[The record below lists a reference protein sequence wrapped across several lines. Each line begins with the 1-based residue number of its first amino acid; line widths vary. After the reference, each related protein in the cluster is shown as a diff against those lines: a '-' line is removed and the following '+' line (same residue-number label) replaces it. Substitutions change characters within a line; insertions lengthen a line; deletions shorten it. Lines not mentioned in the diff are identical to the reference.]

1 VAIQKPRGTYVWIAA
16 LTLFARNDKE
26 KRTFM
31 SLVKSTLTIGF
42 FTLLSRISGFVRDVL
57 MANLIG
63 ASWLSDAFFVAF
75 KLPNFF
81 RRLFAEGAF
90 NAAFIPSF
98 SSILTAEGRDAAIR
112 FAGEVMSV
120 LLVVLLVLNA
130 IFIIFM
136 PWITPLFAPGFA
148 DTPEKFN
155 LTVTLSQIT
164 FPYIL
169 FISLVSLLGGILN
182 SMGKFAAAA
191 ASPILLNLC
200 MIAAMLGL
208 NFISET
214 PAHALAYGVFI
225 AGLVQLG
232 WLVYICA
239 KQNVLPQLLSPRL
252 TRQVRMMLLLMAPAA
267 LGSGVQQLNLLID
280 VIIASHIPGAVSYLY
295 YADRITELPI
305 GMIGVAVG
313 TVLLPMLSKQIRNG
327 ELAEARTS
335 MNRAL
340 ELVLLFGLPATAALC
355 VIAEPVIRVLYQH
368 GAFTPEDMRQT
379 VPTLIAFT
387 AGLPAFLAVKIFAP
401 GFFANHDTKTPFKIA
416 VACVIINL
424 FFNLT
429 LSGPFAQVGMAAAT
443 SIAGWVNVAAM
454 GWILHKRGIFV
465 PDALLTSRLTK
476 MVGASLAMMAALAF
490 IEPYF
495 AAFYTGSIF
504 SKTLGLGIVIAIG
517 TAVYGS
523 AVLLLRAY
531 DANLMT
537 RLLRRR

>member
-1 VAIQKPRGTYVWIAA
+1 
-16 LTLFARNDKE
+16 
-26 KRTFM
+26 M

-42 FTLLSRISGFVRDVL
+42 FTFLSRISGFIRDVL

-98 SSILTAEGRDAAIR
+98 SSILTAEGHDAAVK

-120 LLVVLLVLNA
+120 LLLVLLVLNA
-130 IFIIFM
+130 VFIVFM

-148 DTPEKFN
+148 DTPEKFD

-169 FISLVSLLGGILN
+169 FISLVSLLGGVLN
-182 SMGKFAAAA
+182 SMGKFAAPA

-200 MIAAMLGL
+200 MIGGMLFL
-208 NFISET
+208 NGMSPT
-214 PAHALAYGVFI
+214 PAHALSYAVFI
-225 AGLVQLG
+225 AGIVQFG
-232 WLVYICA
+232 WLILACVRSDMMPPL
-239 KQNVLPQLLSPRL
+239 VPPRL
-252 TRQVRMMLLLMAPAA
+252 TKQVKAMLLLMAPAA

-313 TVLLPMLSKQIRNG
+313 TVLLPMLSKQIRSGNI
-327 ELAEARTS
+327 AEARTS

-340 ELVLLFGLPATAALC
+340 ELVLLFGLPSTAALC
-355 VIAEPVIRVLYQH
+355 VIAKPIIMVLYQH
-368 GAFTPEDMRQT
+368 GAFTTHDMEEA

-401 GFFANHDTKTPFKIA
+401 GFYANHDTKTPFKIA
-416 VACVIINL
+416 LTCVGVNL

-429 LSGPFAQVGMAAAT
+429 LVYVVHLEQVGMALAT
-443 SIAGWVNVAAM
+443 TIAGWVNVGAM
-454 GWILHKRGIFV
+454 MWILHKREIFM
-465 PDALLTSRLTK
+465 PDSLLKSRLIK
-476 MVGASLAMMAALAF
+476 MLGASGIMAAALAVAQS
-490 IEPYF
+490 F
-495 AAFYTGSIF
+495 AAPYYT
-504 SKTLGLGIVIAIG
+504 IG
-517 TAVYGS
+517 TAHKVAALSSVITVGMVVFGAS
-523 AVLLLRAY
+523 VLVMKAY
-531 DANLMT
+531 DASLVT
-537 RLLRRR
+537 RLLKRKRA

>member
-1 VAIQKPRGTYVWIAA
+1 
-16 LTLFARNDKE
+16 
-26 KRTFM
+26 M

-42 FTLLSRISGFVRDVL
+42 YTLLSRISGFVRDVM

-98 SSILTAEGRDAAIR
+98 SSILTERGREDAVR

-120 LLVVLLVLNA
+120 LLLVLLVLNA
-130 IFIIFM
+130 IFIVFM

-148 DTPEKFN
+148 DTPEKFD

-169 FISLVSLLGGILN
+169 FISLVSLLGGVLN
-182 SMGKFAAAA
+182 SMGKFAAPA

-200 MIAAMLGL
+200 MIGGMLWL
-208 NFISET
+208 NHLTPT
-214 PAHALAYGVFI
+214 PAHALSYAVFI

-232 WLVYICA
+232 WLVLAC
-239 KQNVLPQLLSPRL
+239 VRSDMMPPLVSPRM
-252 TRQVRMMLLLMAPAA
+252 TKQVKTMLLLMAPAA

-280 VIIASHIPGAVSYLY
+280 VVIASHIPDAVSYLY

-313 TVLLPMLSKQIRNG
+313 TVLLPMLSRQLRSG
-327 ELAEARTS
+327 QTAEAHAS

-340 ELVLLFGLPATAALC
+340 ELVLLFGLPASAALL

-368 GAFTPEDMRQT
+368 GKFTPENMVYTTR
-379 VPTLIAFT
+379 VLYAFT
-387 AGLPAFLAVKIFAP
+387 LGLPAFLAVKVFAP
-401 GFFANHDTKTPFKIA
+401 GFYANHDTKTPFRIA
-416 VACVIINL
+416 MVCVGVNL

-429 LSGPFAQVGMAAAT
+429 LVFVAHLEAMGMALAT
-443 SIAGWVNVAAM
+443 TLAGWLNLAQMAM
-454 GWILHKRGIFV
+454 ILKRRGIFA
-465 PDALLTSRLTK
+465 PDALLRARLIKLTL
-476 MVGASLAMMAALAF
+476 ASAIMAVSLLAVS
-490 IEPYF
+490 PF
-495 AAFYTGSIF
+495 AAPYYQEGAVAKVLALTTTI
-504 SKTLGLGIVIAIG
+504 GLGMLVFA
-517 TAVYGS
+517 AS
-523 AVLLLRAY
+523 VLALKAY
-531 DANLMT
+531 DA
-537 RLLRRR
+537 REIRGLLRRRA

>member
-1 VAIQKPRGTYVWIAA
+1 
-16 LTLFARNDKE
+16 
-26 KRTFM
+26 M

-98 SSILTAEGRDAAIR
+98 SSILTAEGRPAAIR

-136 PWITPLFAPGFA
+136 PWITPAFAPGFA
-148 DTPEKFN
+148 NTPEKFD

-169 FISLVSLLGGILN
+169 FISLVSLLGGVLN
-182 SMGKFAAAA
+182 SLGKFAAPAA
-191 ASPILLNLC
+191 NPILLNLC

-208 NFISET
+208 NFLSPT

-232 WLVYICA
+232 WIAYNCKKNDA
-239 KQNVLPQLLSPRL
+239 LPPLLNPRL

-313 TVLLPMLSKQIRNG
+313 TVLLPMLSKQIRSG

-340 ELVLLFGLPATAALC
+340 ELVLLFGFPATAALC
-355 VIAEPVIRVLYQH
+355 VIAEPIIRVLYQH
-368 GAFTPEDMRQT
+368 GAFTVADMHAAT
-379 VPTLIAFT
+379 PTLIAFT

-401 GFFANHDTKTPFKIA
+401 GFYANHDTKTPFKIA
-416 VACVIINL
+416 SACVAINL
-424 FFNLT
+424 FFNIAFVYGVHL
-429 LSGPFAQVGMAAAT
+429 AQVGMALAT
-443 SIAGWVNVAAM
+443 SIAGWVNVGTM
-454 GWILHKRGIFV
+454 GWILHKRGIFA
-465 PDALLTSRLTK
+465 PDALLKSRLTK
-476 MVGASLAMMAALAF
+476 MVTSSLLMMVALALAQPMF
-490 IEPYF
+490 EG
-495 AAFYTGSIF
+495 FYTGGIF
-504 SKTLGLGIVIAIG
+504 MKALAL
-517 TAVYGS
+517 TAVITIGAGVYGA
-523 AVLLLRAY
+523 AVLILRAY
-531 DANLMT
+531 DASLIT
-537 RLLRRR
+537 RLLKRRA

>member
-1 VAIQKPRGTYVWIAA
+1 
-16 LTLFARNDKE
+16 
-26 KRTFM
+26 M

-42 FTLLSRISGFVRDVL
+42 FTFLSRISGFLRDVL

-98 SSILTAEGRDAAIR
+98 SSILTTEGREAAIK

-148 DTPEKFN
+148 NTPEKFD

-169 FISLVSLLGGILN
+169 FISLVSLLGGVLN
-182 SMGKFAAAA
+182 SLGKFAAAA

-200 MIAAMLGL
+200 MIGAMLWLNGL
-208 NFISET
+208 SQT
-214 PAHALAYGVFI
+214 PAHALSYGVFI
-225 AGLVQLG
+225 AGVAQLG
-232 WLVYICA
+232 WLVLICYREDA
-239 KQNVLPQLLSPRL
+239 LPMLNHPKL
-252 TRQVRMMLLLMAPAA
+252 TRQVKTMLLLMAPAA

-313 TVLLPMLSKQIRNG
+313 TVLLPSLSKQIRNG
-327 ELAEARTS
+327 ALDEARAS

-340 ELVLLFGLPATAALC
+340 ELVLLFGLPSTFALF
-355 VIAEPVIRVLYQH
+355 VISEPIIRVLYQH
-368 GAFTPEDMRQT
+368 GAFTLHDMQEA
-379 VPTLIAFT
+379 VPTLVAF
-387 AGLPAFLAVKIFAP
+387 AVGLPAFLAVKIFAP
-401 GFFANHDTKTPFKIA
+401 GFYANHDTKTPFRIA
-416 VACVIINL
+416 VACVAINL

-429 LSGPFAQVGMAAAT
+429 LSGPFAQVGMAMAT
-443 SIAGWVNVAAM
+443 TIAGWVNVGTMAY
-454 GWILHKRGIFV
+454 ILHKRGVFV
-465 PDALLTSRLTK
+465 PDALLKSRLIK
-476 MVGASLAMMAALAF
+476 MLAASCAMVVALALVNPFFASYYEAHALQKVTALSITIAVGA
-490 IEPYF
+490 
-495 AAFYTGSIF
+495 
-504 SKTLGLGIVIAIG
+504 IVF
-517 TAVYGS
+517 GS
-523 AVLLLRAY
+523 AVLVLKAY
-531 DANLMT
+531 DATLIT
-537 RLLRRR
+537 KLARRKR

>member
-1 VAIQKPRGTYVWIAA
+1 
-16 LTLFARNDKE
+16 
-26 KRTFM
+26 M
-31 SLVKSTLTIGF
+31 SLVKSTMTIGF

-98 SSILTAEGRDAAIR
+98 SAILTEQGREAALK

-120 LLVVLLVLNA
+120 LLLVLLVLNA

-148 DTPEKFN
+148 DSPEKFD

-169 FISLVSLLGGILN
+169 FISLVSLLGGVLN
-182 SMGKFAAAA
+182 SMGKFAAPA

-200 MIAAMLGL
+200 MIGGMLWL
-208 NFISET
+208 NGISAT
-214 PAHALAYGVFI
+214 PAHALSYAVFI
-225 AGLVQLG
+225 AGVVQLA
-232 WLVYICA
+232 WLVFICLRLDMMPA
-239 KQNVLPQLLSPRL
+239 IHSPRL
-252 TRQVRMMLLLMAPAA
+252 TVQVKTMLLLMAPAA

-295 YADRITELPI
+295 YADRITEMPI

-313 TVLLPMLSKQIRNG
+313 TVLLPMMSKQIKSGN
-327 ELAEARTS
+327 LAEARSS

-340 ELVLLFGLPATAALC
+340 ELVLLFGLPATAALL

-368 GAFTPEDMRQT
+368 GAFTPADMAQT

-387 AGLPAFLAVKIFAP
+387 LGLPAFLAVKIFAP

-416 VACVIINL
+416 LLCVAVNL
-424 FFNLT
+424 VLNL
-429 LSGPFAQVGMAAAT
+429 LLVFVFHMAQVGMALAT
-443 SIAGWVNVAAM
+443 TIAGWVNVGMMAT
-454 GWILHKRGIFV
+454 ILHKRGIFM
-465 PDALLTSRLTK
+465 PDALLKKRLAK
-476 MVGASLAMMAALAF
+476 MLAASLMLMLALLFTQPLVAHWFEIGALMKVAALCV
-490 IEPYF
+490 I
-495 AAFYTGSIF
+495 
-504 SKTLGLGIVIAIG
+504 IAIG
-517 TAVYGS
+517 SLVYGV
-523 AVLLLRAY
+523 AVLLLKAY
-531 DANLMT
+531 DTTMITKLV
-537 RLLRRR
+537 RRRK

>member
-1 VAIQKPRGTYVWIAA
+1 
-16 LTLFARNDKE
+16 
-26 KRTFM
+26 M

-42 FTLLSRISGFVRDVL
+42 FTFLSRISGFIRDVL

-98 SSILTAEGRDAAIR
+98 SSVLTTEGREAAIK

-120 LLVVLLVLNA
+120 LLMVLLILNA
-130 IFIIFM
+130 VFIVFM

-148 DTPEKFN
+148 NTPEKFD

-182 SMGKFAAAA
+182 SMGKFAAPA

-208 NFISET
+208 NSISPT
-214 PAHALAYGVFI
+214 PAHALSYGVFI
-225 AGLVQLG
+225 AGIVQLG
-232 WLVYICA
+232 WLVMAC
-239 KQNVLPQLLSPRL
+239 VRSDVMPPLVPPRM
-252 TRQVRMMLLLMAPAA
+252 TRQVKAMLLLMAPAA

-313 TVLLPMLSKQIRNG
+313 TVLLPMLSKQIRSGNI
-327 ELAEARTS
+327 AEARAS

-340 ELVLLFGLPATAALC
+340 ELVLLFGLPCTAALC
-355 VIAEPVIRVLYQH
+355 VISEPIIRVLYQH
-368 GAFTPEDMRQT
+368 GAFTLHDMQEA

-387 AGLPAFLAVKIFAP
+387 LGLPAFLAVKIFAP
-401 GFFANHDTKTPFKIA
+401 GFYANHDTKTPFKIA
-416 VACVIINL
+416 VLCVGVNL

-429 LSGPFAQVGMAAAT
+429 FVYGVHMDQTGMALAT
-443 SIAGWVNVAAM
+443 SIAGWVNVGTM
-454 GWILHKRGIFV
+454 MFILHKRGIFV
-465 PDALLTSRLTK
+465 PDSMLRSRLFK
-476 MVGASLAMMAALAF
+476 MLVASGIMAAALYVCESFVAHWYDEGSVMKVAALSSV
-490 IEPYF
+490 IVVGMVVF
-495 AAFYTGSIF
+495 AAS
-504 SKTLGLGIVIAIG
+504 
-517 TAVYGS
+517 
-523 AVLLLRAY
+523 VLLLKAY
-531 DANLMT
+531 DASMMT
-537 RLLRRR
+537 KLLRRRRSAV

>member
-1 VAIQKPRGTYVWIAA
+1 
-16 LTLFARNDKE
+16 
-26 KRTFM
+26 M
-31 SLVKSTLTIGF
+31 SLVKSTLTIGS
-42 FTLLSRISGFVRDVL
+42 FTFLSRISGFVRDVL

-98 SSILTAEGRDAAIR
+98 SSILTTDGRDAAIK

-120 LLVVLLVLNA
+120 LLLVLLVLNA

-136 PWITPLFAPGFA
+136 PWITPIFAPGFT
-148 DTPEKFN
+148 DSPEKFD

-182 SMGKFAAAA
+182 SMGKFAAPA

-200 MIAAMLGL
+200 MIAAMLWL
-208 NFISET
+208 NGISST
-214 PAHALAYGVFI
+214 PAHALSYGVFI
-225 AGLVQLG
+225 AGMVQLA
-232 WLVYICA
+232 WLVFICMRLDVMPA
-239 KQNVLPQLLSPRL
+239 IHSPKLTKQVK
-252 TRQVRMMLLLMAPAA
+252 TMLLLMAPAA

-313 TVLLPMLSKQIRNG
+313 TVLLPMLSKQIRSGNI
-327 ELAEARTS
+327 AEARTS

-340 ELVLLFGLPATAALC
+340 ELVLLFGLPATAALM

-368 GAFTPEDMRQT
+368 GAFTAHDMAEAT
-379 VPTLIAFT
+379 PTLIAFT
-387 AGLPAFLAVKIFAP
+387 LGLPAFLAVKVFAP
-401 GFFANHDTKTPFKIA
+401 GFYANHDTKTPFKIA
-416 VACVIINL
+416 IACVIVNL

-429 LSGPFAQVGMAAAT
+429 LSGPYAQVGMAAAT
-443 SIAGWVNVAAM
+443 TIAGWVNVAAM
-454 GWILHKRGIFV
+454 VIILRKRGIFAE
-465 PDALLTSRLTK
+465 DKTLINRLIK
-476 MVGASLAMMAALAF
+476 MLAASLAMAIALLLVEGQFKNMYA
-490 IEPYF
+490 EGPVEEVF
-495 AAFYTGSIF
+495 ALTAT
-504 SKTLGLGIVIAIG
+504 IAIG
-517 TAVYGS
+517 GTAYAA
-523 AVLLLRAY
+523 AVLALKAY
-531 DANLMT
+531 DTSMITKLM
-537 RLLRRR
+537 RRKKA